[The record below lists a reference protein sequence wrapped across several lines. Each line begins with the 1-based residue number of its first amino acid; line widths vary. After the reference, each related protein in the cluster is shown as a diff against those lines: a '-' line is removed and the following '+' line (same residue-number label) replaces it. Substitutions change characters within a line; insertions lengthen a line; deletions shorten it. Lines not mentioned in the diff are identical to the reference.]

1 MSVVCHSY
9 VIRMY
14 SHVIRMCRMS
24 FVCHPYVTRM
34 SSVRTRISPLCT
46 RMYSYVIRMSLVC
59 TRVSFVCHSSVVL
72 PWAVHLLHF
81 IYHSPSHSPYLIAFI
96 LHRHSTLLSVS
107 PFSQSRLIHIH
118 HIWLHSYYIVIQP
131 YCQFHLSANPVSGN
145 WQPTSALDK
154 VLILGRYSLLE
165 AELQWFYYSLT
176 LIWNKK
182 YNRTF
187 LYYFSIKFYLQEK
200 YLLYIILVIKYIL
213 YNKIHQF
220 YAK

>member
-1 MSVVCHSY
+1 
-9 VIRMY
+9 
-14 SHVIRMCRMS
+14 MS
-24 FVCHPYVTRM
+24 FVCAVCH
-34 SSVRTRISPLCT
+34 SC
-46 RMYSYVIRMSLVC
+46 VIRMSLVC
-59 TRVSFVCHSSVVL
+59 HPYVLVYHPYVLVCTRMSFVCHSYVL
-72 PWAVHLLHF
+72 VCRLYVTRLWFYHEPSISFISSTIVHL
-81 IYHSPSHSPYLIAFI
+81 
-96 LHRHSTLLSVS
+96 
-107 PFSQSRLIHIH
+107 IH

-165 AELQWFYYSLT
+165 AELQRFYYSLT

-182 YNRTF
+182 YNKTF

>member
-1 MSVVCHSY
+1 MSLVCNSYVLACHSYVPYVIRVSSVCHSY
-9 VIRMY
+9 VIRTY
-14 SHVIRMCRMS
+14 SYIT
-24 FVCHPYVTRM
+24 P
-34 SSVRTRISPLCT
+34 
-46 RMYSYVIRMSLVC
+46 MYSYVLVC

-96 LHRHSTLLSVS
+96 LHRHSTLLSVP

-165 AELQWFYYSLT
+165 AELQRFYYSLT

-182 YNRTF
+182 YNKTF

-200 YLLYIILVIKYIL
+200 YLLYITLVIKYIL
-213 YNKIHQF
+213 YNKIHQL